1 MRETVNTRE
10 GAAPASAGQGGGVR
24 PPWRLP
30 ETARSILIVLRVL
43 PKVGRARTWTLGVSV
58 VLAAVLPIAIAVTT
72 GLLIGTIVDAVKAGP
87 GSAAAGTATG
97 LLVAIG
103 ALVVAERAVVPV
115 MAASAA
121 TLGRDLDRYL
131 QERVLTAV
139 NRPGG
144 VAHLEDPAIQDE
156 IRIVRGLGMSAYRP
170 SQTVEALPTVLA
182 NWLGALGSV
191 VVLFAFE
198 WWLGLLWL
206 IAWPLVVYRMQR
218 DYARIGE
225 EGYKQSTELRGVEY
239 TRDLALSGP
248 AAKEI
253 RVWGIKDWLVDR
265 FDRSWRRAIG
275 PVAAARRPRP
285 LVVLASSGAILA
297 LNAASFGLLAFAAI
311 RGNLEIGAL
320 AVFLNALISANSYAV
335 GDEHFYLS
343 YASVTVPKLLSLEE
357 RLTANATEGER
368 APRALTAVVAPD
380 APAKAI
386 RFEGVSFHYPR
397 SERPVLSDFD
407 LEIAAG
413 RSLAIVGENGAGKTT
428 LVKLLSG
435 LYEPT
440 GGRITVD
447 GAALSTLDPQQWR
460 RRVAALFQDFSRY
473 HLPVRDNIG
482 LGAPEHADNLDMMRA
497 AAEKVGVLDVIEALP
512 HGWDTVL
519 SREYENGVDLSGGQW
534 QRIALARALFAVE
547 AGARVL
553 VLDEPTAALDVRAE
567 ADLYERFIDLTEGL
581 TTILISH
588 RFSTVRRA
596 ERIIVVR
603 DGQVA
608 EDGTHEELLALGGR
622 YAHMFNLQAGRFH
635 TREGA
640 PDA

>member
-1 MRETVNTRE
+1 M
-10 GAAPASAGQGGGVR
+10 
-24 PPWRLP
+24 
-30 ETARSILIVLRVL
+30 
-43 PKVGRARTWTLGVSV
+43 GRTRTWALAVCV
-58 VLAAVLPIAIAVTT
+58 VLAAALPIAIAVTT
-72 GLLIGTIVDAVKAGP
+72 GLLIGAIVDAVKAGP
-87 GSAAAGTATG
+87 DSPAAGTAVG

-103 ALVVAERAVVPV
+103 AMVVVERAVMPI
-115 MAASAA
+115 MAASAS

-131 QERVLTAV
+131 QERVLAAV

-144 VAHLEDPAIQDE
+144 IAHLEDPAIQDE

-206 IAWPLVVYRMQR
+206 IAWPLVVYRMQS

-239 TRDLALSGP
+239 TRDLALTGP

-253 RVWGIKDWLVDR
+253 RVWGINNWLVDR
-265 FDRSWRRAIG
+265 FDRTWRSAIA
-275 PVAAARRPRP
+275 PVRDARRPRP
-285 LVVLASSGAILA
+285 LVVLASSGTILA
-297 LNAASFGLLAFAAI
+297 LNVASFALLSYGAI

-320 AVFLNALISANSYAV
+320 AVFIQALLGANSYAV

-343 YASVTVPKLLSLEE
+343 YASVTVPKLLTLEE
-357 RLTANATEGER
+357 RLSAEATAGER
-368 APRALTAVVAPD
+368 EPKALSAAVSPEVPE
-380 APAKAI
+380 KAI

-397 SERPVLSDFD
+397 TERAVLSNFD
-407 LEIAAG
+407 LEITAG

-435 LYEPT
+435 LYEPS

-447 GAALSTLDPQQWR
+447 GADLATLDPQQWR
-460 RRVAALFQDFSRY
+460 RRVAVLFQDFSRY

-482 LGAPEHADNLDMMRA
+482 LGAPEHAGDLDMMRA

-603 DGQVA
+603 DGLVA

-635 TREGA
+635 TGSVVSGEGA
-640 PDA
+640 ADA